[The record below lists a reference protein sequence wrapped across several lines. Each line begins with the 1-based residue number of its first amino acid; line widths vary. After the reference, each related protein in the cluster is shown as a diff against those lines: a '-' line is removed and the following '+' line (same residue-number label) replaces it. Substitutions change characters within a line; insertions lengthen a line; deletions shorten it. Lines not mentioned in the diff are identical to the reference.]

1 VSKLQVNVDEQL
13 AADIVAILRRMR
25 ELPAAQEDPE
35 FDSRLRAAEFAFT
48 GALRSVGWEPKPGG
62 GWQMRSSVGRRRR

>member
-1 VSKLQVNVDEQL
+1 VSKLQVNVDEQT
-13 AADIVAILRRMR
+13 AADIVALIKRIR
-25 ELPAAQEDPE
+25 ELPATQAAPE

-62 GWQMRSSVGRRRR
+62 GWEQVGGRRRR